1 MQSRVPLGPGK
12 FHVVVLV
19 QLQSDSVIS
28 WCDLIPNLIGLWVD
42 HNRGLMW
49 ARLQWVFLVTVILD
63 NLFWLQCMKKCSF
76 SCFVLFCFSSF
87 FLFVLFFSCFVSALL
102 FSRLLYKSIWS
113 KVTKLFRSR
122 IHDYGYVMTRSF
134 QFPVRQ
140 TSVLKRRCHAI
151 WMELQ

>member
-1 MQSRVPLGPGK
+1 MSAA
-12 FHVVVLV
+12 
-19 QLQSDSVIS
+19 SVS
-28 WCDLIPNLIGLWVD
+28 LSCNGYNRKLILTSM
-42 HNRGLMW
+42 HEKM
-49 ARLQWVFLVTVILD
+49 
-63 NLFWLQCMKKCSF
+63 LFIMF
-76 SCFVLFCFSSF
+76 SCFVLFFFF

-102 FSRLLYKSIWS
+102 FSRLLYKSIWR

-151 WMELQ
+151 

>member
-1 MQSRVPLGPGK
+1 MSAA
-12 FHVVVLV
+12 
-19 QLQSDSVIS
+19 SVS
-28 WCDLIPNLIGLWVD
+28 LSCNGYTRKLILTSMHERMLF
-42 HNRGLMW
+42 LM
-49 ARLQWVFLVTVILD
+49 
-63 NLFWLQCMKKCSF
+63 F
-76 SCFVLFCFSSF
+76 SCFVFFFVFLL

-140 TSVLKRRCHAI
+140 TSVLKRRCHAV
-151 WMELQ
+151 